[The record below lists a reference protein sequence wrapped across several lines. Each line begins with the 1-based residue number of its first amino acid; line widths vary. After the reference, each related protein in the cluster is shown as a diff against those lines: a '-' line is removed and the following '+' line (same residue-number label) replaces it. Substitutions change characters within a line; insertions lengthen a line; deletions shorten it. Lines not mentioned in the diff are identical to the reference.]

1 MLTLLASTVV
11 RPLLRLGGRLS
22 GRQRASFAH
31 LRPKA
36 GEVRAKSIGKEVG
49 KGNVAV
55 LEYCSLDC
63 QMPISVEATSRGK
76 SPAPKPQP
84 RSQGGYFEPSIDPS
98 TNRLMDTDAEYK
110 ALSAL
115 AAKLDATAR
124 QKFGVVYLFTE
135 LQPCRSCA
143 SVIVQFEERFP
154 WVVVVLQF
162 DAPFPKDLNERSG

>member
-98 TNRLMDTDAEYK
+98 TNRLMDTDASTSWRREGRGSETTR
-110 ALSAL
+110 LL
-115 AAKLDATAR
+115 TNGPRRD
-124 QKFGVVYLFTE
+124 
-135 LQPCRSCA
+135 
-143 SVIVQFEERFP
+143 IVHP
-154 WVVVVLQF
+154 
-162 DAPFPKDLNERSG
+162 